1 MQVRRIEDP
10 ANWLALVTP
19 LLSRDEARHN
29 LLFGIADTLIHRPH
43 AYARHSVWIAAEN
56 DRVTG
61 VALRTPPYNV
71 IVATPDG
78 GSVPD
83 ALAEALV
90 TAGEDLPG
98 VSGVRS
104 DAEAFAD
111 AWVARAGGTWHVRM
125 TQGVYRLDEVRPVPA
140 TSGAARVAGP
150 DDEPVLLDL
159 VQAFADESLPD
170 TMRDPE
176 STRRTVA
183 GHLVA
188 DAAQGGFWI
197 WEDRGRAVSISGHGG
212 RTPSGIRIGPVYTP
226 PDVRGRGYATGLVAA
241 QSAWLLALGRRFCFL
256 YTDLANPT
264 SNGIYR
270 RIGYVQRHEA
280 LDIGFERA
288 APA

>member
-1 MQVRRIEDP
+1 MQVRRIDDP
-10 ANWLALVTP
+10 ASWLARATP

-29 LLFGIADTLIHRPH
+29 LLFGIADTLVRQPG
-43 AYARHSVWIAAEN
+43 AYPRHSLWLATED

-71 IVATPDG
+71 VIATPTG
-78 GSVPD
+78 GPAPE
-83 ALAEALV
+83 ALADAILAERADV
-90 TAGEDLPG
+90 PG

-111 AWVARAGGTWHVRM
+111 AWVARVGGAWRVRM
-125 TQGVYRLDEVRPVPA
+125 SQGVYQLGEALPVPA
-140 TSGAARVAGP
+140 ASGAARLAGP

-159 VQAFADESLPD
+159 VQAFADESLAD
-170 TMRDPE
+170 AMRDPE
-176 STRRTVA
+176 STRRTVT
-183 GHLVA
+183 GRLVGDPA
-188 DAAQGGFWI
+188 EGGFWL
-197 WEDRGRAVSISGHGG
+197 WEDEGRVVSISGHGG

-226 PDVRGRGYATGLVAA
+226 PGVRGRGYATSLVAA
-241 QSAWLLALGRRFCFL
+241 QSAWLLAHGHRFCFL

-280 LDIGFERA
+280 LDIGFEDA
-288 APA
+288 APG